1 MPHTWGRDTSC
12 YHMAFLPPQEAQRA
26 WQGLELQRTPKPSS
40 TELFSGAFIQHTAQQ
55 QPLSVG
61 PCGVLPWYVHPC
73 PQPRICWELPCR
85 LLGTHLC
92 GSLPSGI
99 IPYTFQTFSSP
110 ELQSLPLLLRRLLCS
125 AWAPLLG
132 PYHLEGFSRERTRVN
147 VSLILWASFVSRF
160 WVLCC
165 LMFSVWK

>member
-61 PCGVLPWYVHPC
+61 PCGVLPWYVH
-73 PQPRICWELPCR
+73 ELPCR